1 MPPPFHLSFHEH
13 GNSNRSFHVRQK
25 DVGRMRVGRARR
37 EFATISFFVLLSFVA
52 KSWTEE
58 GGERSFVDPSP
69 PRLSLAHIAL
79 GSDTT
84 GIRIRVSSPEIPGVS
99 GRIGSRRRRPFRETG
114 VIGVQT
120 GNITPTNPFT
130 DFFLSWMEFK
140 RFRSTCYSPRFL
152 HFRSSLSILFR
163 DQINVR
169 TKQLN

>member
-1 MPPPFHLSFHEH
+1 MSMEIRIDRSTFDKRTLGGCVWDEPAANSQRFLS
-13 GNSNRSFHVRQK
+13 
-25 DVGRMRVGRARR
+25 
-37 EFATISFFVLLSFVA
+37 SFFFRS
-52 KSWTEE
+52 SRNRERRR
-58 GGERSFVDPSP
+58 GDERSFVDPSP

-152 HFRSSLSILFR
+152 YFRSSLSILFR